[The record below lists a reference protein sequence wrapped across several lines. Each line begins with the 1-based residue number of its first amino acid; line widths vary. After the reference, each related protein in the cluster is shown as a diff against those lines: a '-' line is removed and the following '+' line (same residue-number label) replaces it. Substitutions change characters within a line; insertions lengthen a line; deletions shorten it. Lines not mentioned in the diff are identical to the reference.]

1 MSIQGFLLLM
11 SESAGFHLLFTG
23 NCGGARCPDSGE
35 VSERGGHCEAGGQA
49 TGTGADVGAGD
60 AASP

>member
-1 MSIQGFLLLM
+1 M
-11 SESAGFHLLFTG
+11 SESAGFHLVFIG

-35 VSERGGHCEAGGQA
+35 VSERGGHREAGGQA

-60 AASP
+60 TASP